1 MYSRRREAQRAFT
14 LIELM
19 VVMVIIA
26 LLAVFLVVGF
36 SGISRRARV
45 RDTRSLILQ
54 VVEACDRFENA
65 YGFYPPDNRD
75 RRLPEAAFIPGGDP
89 DPPPDFNVLV
99 AMGAEDS
106 DDFDDGNLESIQCL
120 MFSLLLE
127 RKGGPFITVDQK
139 RRTNLDDGEVS
150 LYLDVDGDLTYS
162 GGDGLLDPQRTFEL
176 VDPWGTP
183 FRFRSPTGRG
193 DDSSG
198 YDDGDDDDLQDLQN
212 RNTPEVYSAG
222 PDRVFGE
229 DDVDDNDDDGHTDE
243 PGELAED
250 DLASWQTIGE

>member
-1 MYSRRREAQRAFT
+1 MQNRVNRLRAFT

-26 LLAVFLVVGF
+26 LLVVFLAVGF

-45 RDTRSLILQ
+45 RDARSLILQ

-65 YGFYPPDNRD
+65 YGFYPPDDQD
-75 RRLPEAAFIPGGDP
+75 RELPETAFNPNGNP
-89 DPPPDFNVLV
+89 STPLNVLE
-99 AMGAEDS
+99 AMGAEDNTDFSS
-106 DDFDDGNLESIQCL
+106 DPDVESVQCL

-127 RKGGPFITVDQK
+127 RNGGPFITVDQA
-139 RRTNLDDGEVS
+139 RLTNSDDGEAPV
-150 LYLDVDGDLTYS
+150 YLDEDEDLEFDG
-162 GGDGLLDPQRTFEL
+162 GEGLPAPHPQTFEL

-183 FRFRSPTGRG
+183 FRFRSPTGRE
-193 DDSSG
+193 DDSGG

-212 RNTPEVYSAG
+212 PGTPEVYSAG

-229 DDVDDNDDDGHTDE
+229 DDGDDNDGDGDTDE

-250 DLASWQTIGE
+250 DLASWQSAGE